1 MSIPTEFPASGPLPS
16 ATFSGWDAN
25 LGDRNLWAV
34 AGSGGGAGGSV
45 GPLGAIQASD
55 GLGGFSGSAAATLNS
70 GAITCASV
78 AATGA
83 VSGASVSGATVAATG
98 AVTGASVAATG
109 AVTGASVTATGA
121 VSGASVAAT
130 GAVSGASLAASG
142 AVTVGSAQINGNAVV
157 TGSLTTGSFAPAKL
171 ALPYGAGMGSPG
183 SPVSPSPFTNFQV
196 VGNKVYL
203 QGNSATGL
211 GQPLVLITDPA
222 LGQAF
227 PFLTNFGAGIA
238 ELAYSVVSGQWRC
251 QVQFLGNTAEC
262 MVTYI

>member
-121 VSGASVAAT
+121 VSGAS
-130 GAVSGASLAASG
+130 LAASG
-142 AVTVGSAQINGNAVV
+142 AVTVGSAQINGNANI